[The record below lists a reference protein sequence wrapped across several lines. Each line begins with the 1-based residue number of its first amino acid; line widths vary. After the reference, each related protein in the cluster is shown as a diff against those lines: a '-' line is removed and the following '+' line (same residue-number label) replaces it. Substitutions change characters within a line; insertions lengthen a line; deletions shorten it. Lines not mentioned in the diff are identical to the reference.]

1 MKKDNKDVNL
11 GNRLK
16 KAINYIVYLEELNS
30 QKEVAAIIG
39 KDKTNLSKAI
49 NGDTAYIKGYY
60 EALCDKYSF
69 LNKDWFVTG
78 KGKMLNDEHESQVEV
93 VPVNEEISNVPKSS
107 GEIISTEEEYRQAI
121 KQGLPLLPEVDFK
134 FAAGQVSLING
145 TEDITRYWHLPDC
158 KDCEGVAQVVGNSM
172 TPDLPSGCWIA
183 LKKHFFHVER
193 YNQIPFGNIFGIVVE
208 DPISG
213 EHHGHI
219 KVLRKYKDPEMAKKY
234 WIAHSINSGEFDD
247 FDIEIAQVR
256 SLWIVKQHIVSD
268 ILL

>member
-1 MKKDNKDVNL
+1 MKKDSKDVNL

-69 LNKDWFVTG
+69 LNKDWFVSG
-78 KGKMLNDEHESQVEV
+78 EGKMIKDDQAQQVDDT
-93 VPVNEEISNVPKSS
+93 NTSKEIPIVPKSS
-107 GEIISTEEEYRQAI
+107 GVTVATEEDYKQAI
-121 KQGLPLLPEVDFK
+121 EDGLHLLPEVDFK
-134 FAAGQVSLING
+134 FAAGQVSLLNG
-145 TEDITRYWHLPDC
+145 TEDITRYWYLPDC

-172 TPDLPSGCWIA
+172 IPALPSGCWIA
-183 LKKHFFHVER
+183 LKKHFFDPSR
-193 YNQIPFGNIFGIVVE
+193 YNQIPFGNVFGIVVE
-208 DPISG
+208 DPFTG
-213 EHHGHI
+213 EYHGHI
-219 KVLRKYKDPEMAKKY
+219 KILRKYKDIEMAKKY
-234 WIAHSINSGEFDD
+234 WIAHSINSDEFDD